1 MSISTPFIKRPV
13 LTTVCTIA
21 IVLLGVICIALLPL
35 DKLPQIAPKQI
46 TVRANYV
53 GADAKTTVDNV
64 TTVLER
70 EINGTED
77 VKWINSNTDNTG
89 NATINVSFPTEKDT
103 NIAQVLVQ

>member
-1 MSISTPFIKRPV
+1 MLFSISTPFIKRPV
-13 LTTVCTIA
+13 LTTVCTIV
-21 IVLLGVICIALLPL
+21 ILLLGIICSALLPL

-46 TVRANYV
+46 TVSANYV

-77 VKWINSNTDNTG
+77 VKWISSQTDNNG
-89 NATINVSFPTEKDT
+89 NSTINVFFPVEKDR
-103 NIAQVLVQ
+103 NIA